1 MAQHTTE
8 QFLQGFQLSLG
19 IKIILPDGIS
29 IETRTY
35 EDMER
40 DKTHFFQNTIK
51 SNIVSTECLEK
62 GKITKLGLVNE
73 TLQNCKT
80 ALTSKNLPLC
90 FITVMVMVEV

>member
-1 MAQHTTE
+1 ME
-8 QFLQGFQLSLG
+8 FLSKQGHMG
-19 IKIILPDGIS
+19 TWK
-29 IETRTY
+29 ET
-35 EDMER
+35 
-40 DKTHFFQNTIK
+40 KHSFLQNTIK

-62 GKITKLGLVNE
+62 GKTTKLGLVNE

>member
-35 EDMER
+35 GDMER
-40 DKTHFFQNTIK
+40 DKTQFFAKYYKIK
-51 SNIVSTECLEK
+51 HLECL
-62 GKITKLGLVNE
+62 TVLGVSSDFIK
-73 TLQNCKT
+73 TL
-80 ALTSKNLPLC
+80 
-90 FITVMVMVEV
+90 